1 VFVEEK
7 YMKKITTYFNSLKG
21 YEKVLYILQVVTAF
35 LFFVFAILILTHKY
49 KSTFNFAYL
58 FAGISFC
65 ISSVIKFK
73 EYKAKSIIEL
83 VIGIIFIIIAFF
95 V

>member
-1 VFVEEK
+1 VEEK

-35 LFFVFAILILTHKY
+35 LFFVFAILILTNIY

-58 FAGISFC
+58 FEGISFC
-65 ISSVIKFK
+65 IGSVRKFK
-73 EYKAKSIIEL
+73 EQKALSIIEL
-83 VIGIIFIIIAFF
+83 VVGIIFIIIAF
-95 V
+95 